1 MKGRVGVFMNDV
13 VKIMN
18 VPFDTSGMNGA
29 VKKIMGYFEDGGE
42 HIICTP
48 NPEIVMEAQKDKTLF
63 GILLAADLVVPD
75 GVGIVWA
82 SKFSKNKLK
91 ERVSGYDLCLKLFE
105 KMKDTDKTVYF
116 FGGSP
121 GVAAEAAK
129 KMMAKYKGLKIV
141 GYRNGYFSPK
151 DESQILADI
160 RNASPDLLL
169 VGLGSPKQ
177 EKWIYDNLRFT
188 CAKAAIGVGGS
199 FDVMAG
205 NIKRAPKIYR
215 KFGLEWLYRLIKQP
229 SRFKRMMKLPEFAIL
244 IILKRN
250 VK

>member
-1 MKGRVGVFMNDV
+1 
-13 VKIMN
+13 
-18 VPFDTSGMNGA
+18 
-29 VKKIMGYFEDGGE
+29 
-42 HIICTP
+42 
-48 NPEIVMEAQKDKTLF
+48 
-63 GILLAADLVVPD
+63 
-75 GVGIVWA
+75 
-82 SKFSKNKLK
+82 
-91 ERVSGYDLCLKLFE
+91 
-105 KMKDTDKTVYF
+105 
-116 FGGSP
+116 
-121 GVAAEAAK
+121 
-129 KMMAKYKGLKIV
+129 MMVKYKGLKVV